1 MQGAAIHEEVQVTRD
16 DVGFEFML
24 NALRLAEGVPTTS
37 FAERTGFPLAIVAR
51 QIDTATRKGL
61 LEPDPTVIRPT
72 ELGRRFLNDLQALFL
87 PETKPGRA
95 APVAPLVRIEAT
107 GVER

>member
-1 MQGAAIHEEVQVTRD
+1 MQEEAEVTRA

-24 NALRLAEGVPTTS
+24 NALRLTEGVPTS
-37 FAERTGFPLAIVAR
+37 LFAERTGFSLSLVSREIEIAM
-51 QIDTATRKGL
+51 RKDL

-72 ELGRRFLNDLQALFL
+72 PLGRRFLNDLQQIFL
-87 PETKPGRA
+87 PDAKPARKHA
-95 APVAPLVRIEAT
+95 VSLIHLEAT